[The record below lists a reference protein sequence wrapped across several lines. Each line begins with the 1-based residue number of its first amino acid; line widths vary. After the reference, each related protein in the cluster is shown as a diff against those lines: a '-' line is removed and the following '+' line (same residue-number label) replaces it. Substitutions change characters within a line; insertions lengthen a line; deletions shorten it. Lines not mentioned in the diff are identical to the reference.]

1 MYREV
6 ACFGPV
12 DRPFHSFAPLKEKHL
27 RPIVDFFKRNLRSV
41 PVLRKLLTEHVEFR
55 MKRSL
60 RYCGAISF
68 KDLKTII
75 LDSLD
80 TSSSLVF
87 HPRLSIKSACGQKSF
102 SYRGAKLWNSQQTEV
117 KKAKSLTQFVKS
129 LKNHRP

>member
-1 MYREV
+1 MYSEV
-6 ACFGPV
+6 ACFDPA

-27 RPIVDFFKRNLRSV
+27 CPIVYFFKGNLRSV

-55 MKRSL
+55 MKRSH

-80 TSSSLVF
+80 TSSSMVF
-87 HPRLSIKSACGQKSF
+87 HPRLSIRGLPGASKLLFVIILAARFWSF
-102 SYRGAKLWNSQQTEV
+102 CSCLLSVKPAQPQTEQQYR
-117 KKAKSLTQFVKS
+117 K
-129 LKNHRP
+129 